1 MVITFKPC
9 VESQWP
15 TSPWFP
21 SAHRSSSQVT
31 EFTSHNTA
39 RGISPRSADAND
51 IFISTVKA
59 CGWVFFGG
67 RQEADPR
74 SECFTASPSHQRAS
88 QWARGEDKL
97 PEE

>member
-1 MVITFKPC
+1 MAD
-9 VESQWP
+9 S
-15 TSPWFP
+15 TSG
-21 SAHRSSSQVT
+21 SVSSQNFESGHRVYK
-31 EFTSHNTA
+31 SSPA
-39 RGISPRSADAND
+39 RGVSPRSADAND
-51 IFISTVKA
+51 IFISGGKA